1 MMKKQFLAV
10 AALLVLVVSPTIVMA
25 DQCAY
30 VSEKQA
36 NAAALYLPAGGAFV
50 PFCEPCGDKPFP
62 VGASVTAA
70 TSSVNPLPTS
80 ATGLDQNF
88 WELQLNGE
96 GVDLAYIYVKQ
107 PNGTFINLAKLAH
120 CPTSGVKTAYDAKGR
135 VLKLRGLPRLPR

>member
-1 MMKKQFLAV
+1 MMKQQFLAI
-10 AALLVLVVSPTIVMA
+10 AAVLALAVSPATVMA

-36 NAAALYLPAGGAFV
+36 DTAALYLPAGGAFV

-62 VGASVTAA
+62 AGAPVTAA
-70 TSSVNPLPTS
+70 TSSVNPLPAST
-80 ATGLDQNF
+80 TGLDQDY

-120 CPTSGVKTAYDAKGR
+120 CPTNGVKAAYDAKGR